1 MRRITLAALA
11 LLLMVAASANAQ
23 QTTGNITGRITDAQG
38 AAVPGV
44 TVTGK
49 NASTGFSRTEVSD
62 QEGVFRLLALPVGT
76 YDLVAELAGFNKF
89 EGKGVVV
96 NVGQTVSLD
105 VSLTVAGVSESVSVT
120 TETPLIETTTSAV
133 GGVVDVAR
141 IENLPLNGRQFANAA
156 VTIPGVMLGFHS
168 DPTKSTQYSP
178 QIGGGNGRNVNY
190 QIDGGD
196 NNDDTVGG
204 LLQLFPLEAIQEF
217 QFVTSRYKAEY
228 GRSNGGVMNIVTKSG
243 TNDWRGS
250 WFTLFRDDT
259 LNSATETEKR
269 AAATAGTDIKKQD
282 YRRYQYGGSFGGP
295 IMRDK
300 AHFFAAYERTQQD
313 TFQIVDTKGMF
324 PQFDGAQGTGYR
336 ENLFTGKMTTNL
348 TPSQYLAVRYGKNT
362 NSQPYGVHP
371 NHAVNNWGASTN
383 KFNSI
388 NLNHNWVLGGGKL
401 NEFIFQYADFA
412 NAITANSG
420 DPQLTFP
427 NGVRVGQNTNT
438 PQATEQ
444 KKYQF
449 RDDFSFNKAGW
460 GGLGHDFKMGVNFI
474 NEPHLFLTFTEGTND
489 YAYTYGSNSVNG
501 DITAISINGGL
512 AEANVPLKQFATY
525 IQDDWRVNNKLT
537 LNLGLRY
544 DLITGYQIDQS
555 KNPNYVKIRA
565 AGAAGQNAG
574 IKGAEN
580 WGLEPKDDYDNL
592 QPRIGFAYDVRGDG
606 RDVIRGGWGIY
617 HDMGYTNANVLFP
630 AVDATGIGFG
640 AVFSVSDTL
649 GVCTTPRVN
658 GVCNTGLYQF
668 GTDPRSIPG
677 IVQQN
682 LVNTSQLPLF
692 GQWLDP
698 RFELP
703 YTRQT
708 NIGWAHQLATTTV
721 FTADFVWNQGRDLGT
736 RAAINARPINT
747 TSSVARQLAF
757 LGLSPNG
764 IGTRGAISVGE
775 SEYKAAIFGLKR
787 RMINNIDFTLTYTLA
802 DSKSNIGTAADELNQ
817 NNIQDV
823 ALLYDDDRTWGPTG
837 RTDARHSGTI
847 AGVFLVKGLTVSPIF
862 TFRSP
867 LPIATIDG
875 RDVNSNGV
883 TNDIGTNAYK
893 FTGFDGTTATF
904 ESTGPCE
911 NWNCSRGAWRTQMN
925 LRLSYA
931 FKLMGSARVE
941 AIGEVFNVLNA
952 KNPGGFNTSEF
963 LTNGSPNT
971 GFMQPTTFA
980 GDFQAGEQRVGQIGF
995 RFSF

>member
-1 MRRITLAALA
+1 MKRITLAVLA
-11 LLLMVAASANAQ
+11 LLCVFAVNTANAQ

-44 TVTGK
+44 TVTAK
-49 NASTGFSRTEVSD
+49 NASTGFTRTEIAD

-76 YDLVAELAGFNKF
+76 YDLTAEIAGFNKF
-89 EGKGVVV
+89 EGKGVIV
-96 NVGQTVSLD
+96 NVGQNVAIDFSM
-105 VSLTVAGVSESVSVT
+105 SVAGVTESVQVT
-120 TETPLIETTTSAV
+120 STPLIETNTSAV

-141 IENLPLNGRQFANAA
+141 IESLPLNGRQFANAA

-259 LNSATETEKR
+259 LNAATETEKR
-269 AAATAGTDIKKQD
+269 AAGDDDVEKQD

-295 IMRDK
+295 ILQDK

-313 TFQIVDTKGMF
+313 TFQVVDTLGLF
-324 PQFDGAQGTGYR
+324 PEFDGPQPTPYR
-336 ENLFTGKMTTNL
+336 ENLFTGKMTMNV
-348 TPSQYLAVRYGKNT
+348 TPSQYLAVRYGRNT
-362 NSQPYGVHP
+362 NSQPYAAAP
-371 NHAVNNWGASTN
+371 NNAPNNWGTSTN
-383 KFNSI
+383 EFNSI
-388 NLNHNWVLGGGKL
+388 NVNHNWVLGGGKL
-401 NEFIFQYADFA
+401 NEFIFQYADFV
-412 NAITANSG
+412 NGITANSG
-420 DPQLTFP
+420 DPQHTFN

-444 KKYQF
+444 RKWQF
-449 RDDFSFNKAGW
+449 RNDFTFNKAGW
-460 GGLGHDFKMGVNFI
+460 GGLGHDFKAGVNFI

-489 YAYTYGSNSVNG
+489 YAYVHG
-501 DITAISINGGL
+501 DNTLTGPITNISINGGL
-512 AEANVPLKQFATY
+512 AEANVPLKQYAAYF
-525 IQDDWRVNNKLT
+525 QDDWRVNNKLT
-537 LNLGLRY
+537 LNMGLRW

-555 KNPNYVKIRA
+555 KNPNYVKMTE
-565 AGAAGQNAG
+565 AGRQGLTAG
-574 IKGAEN
+574 IKGLEN
-580 WGLEPKDDYDNL
+580 IGLEPKDDYDNF
-592 QPRIGFAYDVRGDG
+592 QPRLGFAFDLRGDG

-640 AVFSVSDTL
+640 AIFQVNDSQ
-649 GVCTTPRVN
+649 GICTTPRVN
-658 GVCNTGLYQF
+658 GVCTTGLYQF
-668 GTDPRSIPG
+668 GTDPNTIPG
-677 IVQQN
+677 VAAQN
-682 LVNTSQLPLF
+682 QVNTSQLPLF

-708 NIGWAHQLATTTV
+708 NIGWAHQIATTTV

-747 TSSVARQLAF
+747 TSSVARQLAQF
-757 LGLSPNG
+757 GVSPNG

-775 SEYKAAIFGLKR
+775 SEYKGLILGLKR
-787 RMINNIDFTLTYTLA
+787 RMINNIDFTVTYTLA
-802 DSKSNIGTAADELNQ
+802 ESKSNIGTAADELNQ

-837 RTDARHSGTI
+837 RTDSRHSGTI
-847 AGVFLVKGLTVSPIF
+847 AGVFLVKGLTISPIF

-867 LPIATIDG
+867 LPISTIDG
-875 RDVNSNGV
+875 RDRNSNGV
-883 TNDIGTNAYK
+883 TNDLGDNAYK
-893 FTGFDGTTATF
+893 FTGFDGDTATF

-911 NWNCSRGAWRTQMN
+911 TWNCSRGAWRTQLN
-925 LRLSYA
+925 LRLSYSFA
-931 FKLMGSARVE
+931 LMGRARVE

-952 KNPGGFNTSEF
+952 KNPGNFNTSEF
-963 LTNGSPNT
+963 NTNGTANA
-971 GFMQPTTFA
+971 GFMQPTRFA
-980 GDFQAGEQRVGQIGF
+980 GDFQSGEQRVGQIGF